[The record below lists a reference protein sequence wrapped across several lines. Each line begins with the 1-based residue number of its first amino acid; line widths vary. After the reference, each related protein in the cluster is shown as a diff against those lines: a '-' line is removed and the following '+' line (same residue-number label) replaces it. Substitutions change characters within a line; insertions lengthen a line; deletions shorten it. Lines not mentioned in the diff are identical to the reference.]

1 MEKMSNNNND
11 IGNVMKSQ
19 GYYVPTPSIPSPM
32 PSKDNI
38 LLSLYL
44 LACAV
49 HRIWIMMFC
58 LEREAGVFHH

>member
-38 LLSLYL
+38 SSIPIPVGI
-44 LACAV
+44 AV